1 MRVKTNIAPYPF
13 GLESRLLFDSNLLI
27 SRRFACYARPQ
38 NNLNSDPTERNA
50 KLVGIPSGRHGRG
63 QRVANNRDD
72 GYKTQM
78 SAAGRQQADDLLPA
92 QAARERRVYR

>member
-1 MRVKTNIAPYPF
+1 VLR
-13 GLESRLLFDSNLLI
+13 
-27 SRRFACYARPQ
+27 
-38 NNLNSDPTERNA
+38 PTELNA

-72 GYKTQM
+72 GHETQM
-78 SAAGRQQADDLLPA
+78 PVAGRQQADDLLSA